1 MKKNELVESLAFI
14 LIFGLGSFTFVRAFF
29 WSVSQDSVIN
39 DSQFYTKLHEVM
51 PIWLWGVLL
60 MIGSF
65 ALILS
70 AFFIPSEKM
79 NNICNWLL
87 LIGGLTTSIMY
98 FLMTSASIFN
108 AINWLTWAQ
117 FAVLTVVCGAVA
129 FVGGATLYARRK

>member
-1 MKKNELVESLAFI
+1 MF
-14 LIFGLGSFTFVRAFF
+14 
-29 WSVSQDSVIN
+29 
-39 DSQFYTKLHEVM
+39 
-51 PIWLWGVLL
+51 
-60 MIGSF
+60 GSF

-129 FVGGATLYARRK
+129 FVGGATIYVRRK

>member
-1 MKKNELVESLAFI
+1 MKKLDFGESLAFI
-14 LIFGLGSFTFVRAFF
+14 LIFGLGSFSFVRAFF
-29 WSVSQDSVIN
+29 WSVSQESVIN
-39 DSQFYTKLHEVM
+39 DSQFYSKLHEVM
-51 PIWLWGVLL
+51 PIWLWGILL

-87 LIGGLTTSIMY
+87 LAGGLTTSIMY

-108 AINWLTWAQ
+108 AINWLTWVQ
-117 FAVLTVVCGAVA
+117 FAVLTVLCGAVA
-129 FVGGATLYARRK
+129 FVGGATIYARRK